1 MHSPVPQPPP
11 SKVDAGDSML
21 GRVLDGRYR
30 IESELGEG
38 GLGCVYRAHHLK
50 LARPV
55 AVKVLKSELR
65 GVPEIRKRFEREVRA
80 LSSLSHPNIVT
91 ITDYGVADG
100 LPYLVMELAE
110 GVELNKI
117 DKEELD
123 PERAIE
129 IVRQVLGTL
138 TYAHAHDV
146 IHRDLKPANVI
157 VRTLPDGRHH
167 ATVLDFGL
175 AKFVGDG
182 ESSAADLTRSGL
194 VVGTPAY
201 MPPEHLASGARR
213 ADARAD
219 LYAAGL
225 ILFELVAGRR
235 PFLHE
240 ESTDLLRAHL
250 LEAPPTLAEV
260 MPTAKVSPELEAV
273 VAKALAKTPA
283 DRWQSATEMIAALDA
298 LPRVPVLT
306 EKRARASAP
315 GLRALRGGATELD
328 GESLAQHLAQRR
340 RDRRQRVVAGTA
352 LAALAAAILLLAL
365 GYGSTPAFLRGMAGD
380 LTLPAPLAEAAASPP
395 QVASASPS
403 ESPVE
408 VERFDEMMPPP
419 PEPTPPVVD
428 SMLAVDALPDTPPPM
443 IEVEPVDPELA
454 ELDAEDPDPGT
465 GDDESAEPAADALVE
480 RPASRNPWRG
490 SIPSA
495 LRRLLPR
502 VQRGRELSR
511 YELRVLTRYRNEHP
525 RDARARLLLGHAFA
539 TRGWLTAALIQ
550 YQRACAIDLGVRGD
564 PMLLENLVLM
574 ARTETL
580 GVTASDAIVRVY
592 GNEAATEVHRLLG
605 RSSGDDA
612 ERLRAL
618 LGRIES

>member
-11 SKVDAGDSML
+11 SKTDSGDSML

-117 DKEELD
+117 DKDELD

-315 GLRALRGGATELD
+315 GLRALRGGGALD
-328 GESLAQHLAQRR
+328 DESLALRLAQRR
-340 RDRRQRVVAGTA
+340 RDRRQRVMAGA
-352 LAALAAAILLLAL
+352 GLAGLAALVLALAL
-365 GYGSTPAFLRGMAGD
+365 GYGRSPDFLRSLARD
-380 LTLPAPLAEAAASPP
+380 LPLPAQVTEAAAALP
-395 QVASASPS
+395 QVASPSP
-403 ESPVE
+403 EERVDEEPVDE
-408 VERFDEMMPPP
+408 TTPTVEPAP
-419 PEPTPPVVD
+419 PE
-428 SMLAVDALPDTPPPM
+428 SMLAVDALPDIPPT
-443 IEVEPVDPELA
+443 IFELEPVDPELA

-465 GDDESAEPAADALVE
+465 GDDESAEPALDEVVE

-490 SIPSA
+490 SVPSA